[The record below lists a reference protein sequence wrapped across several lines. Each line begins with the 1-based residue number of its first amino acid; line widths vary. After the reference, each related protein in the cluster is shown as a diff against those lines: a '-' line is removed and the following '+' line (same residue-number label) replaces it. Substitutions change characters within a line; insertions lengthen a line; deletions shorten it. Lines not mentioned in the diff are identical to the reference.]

1 VVGAEGLVTVN
12 SPNSNFLN
20 NKGARPAQKK
30 GASGAAV
37 ATNIY
42 DQVPLSAG
50 EVVRDFV
57 GNKTLRGLV
66 YGSFI
71 PLTEA
76 YLVLPALS
84 AECERGVSVLKLIKT
99 ARRNCLSQAAL
110 EQLMMIKLNG
120 LSAEGGCWEG
130 LVLAE

>member
-50 EVVRDFV
+50 EVVCDFV
-57 GNKTLRGLV
+57 GNTTLRGL
-66 YGSFI
+66 YGKLI
-71 PLTEA
+71 PLMEA
-76 YLVLPALS
+76 FLVLPASS

-99 ARRNCLSQAAL
+99 ARRGNFLLQEAPAA
-110 EQLMMIKLNG
+110 ERRNRLNG
-120 LSAEGGCWEG
+120 ERQERVQVG
-130 LVLAE
+130 